1 MSARSLKHPSLV
13 RGAITIEYIIV
24 SILVML
30 PIWYFVVGGSGSW
43 LDTDRAANPGNLTR
57 TDLASE
63 VYSQSA
69 INVLHERQHDFADAI
84 NQP

>member
-1 MSARSLKHPSLV
+1 MSARPLKHPSFI

-30 PIWYFVVGGSGSW
+30 PIWYFVVGGSGNW
-43 LDTDRAANPGNLTR
+43 LDTDRVANRGNLTR
-57 TDLASE
+57 TDLAPD

>member
-1 MSARSLKHPSLV
+1 MSARPLNHPFFT

-24 SILVML
+24 SVLVML
-30 PIWYFVVGGSGSW
+30 PIWYFVVGGSGNW
-43 LDTDRAANPGNLTR
+43 LDTDRTPNRGNLTR
-57 TDLASE
+57 TDLAPE

-69 INVLHERQHDFADAI
+69 ITVLHDRQHDFADAI